1 MAYAVFNDG
10 ATDGREPWVDYEFTD
25 EPFVEVLG
33 EKAPGQTERVELFAC
48 PRRRY
53 RWPAGLNEAQRAAW
67 EEFLRLRGIQCD
79 AFLVE
84 DPRDPL
90 RELVALEPAVGD
102 GARVTFS
109 LPTAEGSPEFRWF
122 PKQGTVVG
130 YVNGVAAAVASVDTD
145 ARTITFAAAPG
156 SGATVEAT
164 YRGLRL
170 VRLSEPPS
178 FQGVTKRFGQYELA
192 LEEVL
197 RD

>member
-33 EKAPGQTERVELFAC
+33 ESAPGQTERVEIFAC
-48 PRRRY
+48 TRRRY
-53 RWPAGLNEAQRAAW
+53 RWPAGLTEAQRVAW
-67 EEFLRLRGIQCD
+67 EAFLQARGIVRE

-90 RELVALEPAVGD
+90 RELVALEPSTGD

-109 LPTAEGSPEFRWF
+109 LPTAEASPDFRWY
-122 PKQGTVVG
+122 PKQGA
-130 YVNGVAAAVASVDTD
+130 VAAFVAGAPVAIASVDTD
-145 ARTITFAAAPG
+145 ARTLTFVAPPGPAASA
-156 SGATVEAT
+156 SVS

-170 VRLSEPPS
+170 VRLGQPCTLH
-178 FQGVTKRFGQYELA
+178 GATKRYGRYELA

>member
-10 ATDGREPWVDYEFTD
+10 ATDGREPWFDYEFTD

-53 RWPAGLNEAQRAAW
+53 RWPGGLNELQREAW
-67 EEFLRLRGIQCD
+67 EEFLRLGGIQRD

-84 DPRDPL
+84 DPRDPV

-109 LPTAEGSPEFRWF
+109 LPTAEASPDFRWH
-122 PKQGTVVG
+122 PKQGALVG
-130 YVNGVAAAVASVDTD
+130 FVNGAAVALASVDTD
-145 ARTITFAAAPG
+145 ARTVTFAVAPG
-156 SGATVEAT
+156 VGATVKAT

-170 VRLSEPPS
+170 VRLADPPP
-178 FQGVTKRFGQYELA
+178 FQGVTKRYGQYELA
-192 LEEVL
+192 I
-197 RD
+197 

>member
-48 PRRRY
+48 SRRRY

-67 EEFLRLRGIQCD
+67 EAFLQTRGIQRD

-109 LPTAEGSPEFRWF
+109 LPTAEASQDFRWY

-130 YVNGVAAAVASVDTD
+130 YVNGAAAGVASVDTD
-145 ARTITFAAAPG
+145 ARTVTFAAAPG
-156 SGATVEAT
+156 GGATVKAT

-170 VRLSEPPS
+170 VRLSDPPS

>member
-33 EKAPGQTERVELFAC
+33 EKGPGQTERVELFAC

-53 RWPAGLNEAQRAAW
+53 RWPGGLTEAQREAW
-67 EEFLRLRGIQCD
+67 EAFLQARGIQRD

-84 DPRDPL
+84 DPRDAV
-90 RELVALEPAVGD
+90 RELVALEPATGD

-109 LPTAEGSPEFRWF
+109 LPTAEASPDYRWY
-122 PKQGTVVG
+122 PKQGSVVG
-130 YVNGVAAAVASVDTD
+130 FVNGAATAIASVGTD
-145 ARTITFAAAPG
+145 ARTVTCAAAPDV
-156 SGATVEAT
+156 GATVKAT

-170 VRLSEPPS
+170 VRLAEPPT
-178 FQGVTKRFGQYELA
+178 FQGVTKRYGQYELA
-192 LEEVL
+192 IEEVL

>member
-33 EKAPGQTERVELFAC
+33 ESAPGQTERVEIFAC
-48 PRRRY
+48 TRRRY
-53 RWPAGLNEAQRAAW
+53 RWPAGLTEAQRVAW
-67 EEFLRLRGIQCD
+67 EAFLQARGIVRE

-90 RELVALEPAVGD
+90 RELVALEPSTGD

-109 LPTAEGSPEFRWF
+109 LPTAEASPDFRWY
-122 PKQGTVVG
+122 PKQGSVVG
-130 YVNGVAAAVASVDTD
+130 YVAGVPAAVASVDTT
-145 ARTITFAAAPG
+145 ARTVTFAAPPAP
-156 SGATVEAT
+156 AAAVAAT

-170 VRLSEPPS
+170 VRLSDPPTY
-178 FQGVTKRFGQYELA
+178 QGVTKRFGRYEFA